1 MYHFNLSKLMNEVE
15 QLRETIKKIE
25 CHIKTAKEKLS
36 ELEAEM
42 KEASEGVSEEV
53 RKITEM
59 LRASYSK
66 ALTCYEK
73 LLEEAQ
79 AELSALEE

>member
-1 MYHFNLSKLMNEVE
+1 MNEAE

-42 KEASEGVSEEV
+42 KSE
-53 RKITEM
+53 I
-59 LRASYSK
+59 
-66 ALTCYEK
+66 LTSCEK

-79 AELSALEE
+79 AQLSALEE

>member
-1 MYHFNLSKLMNEVE
+1 MYHFNLSKLMNKAE

-66 ALTCYEK
+66 ILTCYEK